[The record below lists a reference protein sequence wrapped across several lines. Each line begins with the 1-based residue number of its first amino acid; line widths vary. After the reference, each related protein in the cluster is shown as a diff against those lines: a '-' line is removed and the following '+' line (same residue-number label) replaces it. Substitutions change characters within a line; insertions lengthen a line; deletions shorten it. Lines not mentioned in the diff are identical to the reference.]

1 VVLLLLGVALRAAV
15 LLPDGV
21 MVPLPLP
28 LPEGLGGEFGTLG
41 CVSVSDS
48 AACTV
53 TSLPLQILL
62 LLLLSGH
69 ATGPAILG
77 LAAVTIT
84 LRDTCDRPAL
94 RILLPCISATA
105 ILVRQSGRVEKFRGS
120 RETKAWFKLFDTE
133 QIFSRQPHQLRSL
146 ALACKGVPA
155 AGAQQRKERGHA
167 TAQYKPS
174 S

>member
-1 VVLLLLGVALRAAV
+1 VVLLLMGVALRAAV

-41 CVSVSDS
+41 CVSVSGS

-69 ATGPAILG
+69 ATGPGILG
-77 LAAVTIT
+77 LTAVTTT
-84 LRDTCDRPAL
+84 LRDTCNRAAL

-105 ILVRQSGRVEKFRGS
+105 TLVRQSDELREVVGS
-120 RETKAWFKLFDTE
+120 REEKTWSQVA
-133 QIFSRQPHQLRSL
+133 
-146 ALACKGVPA
+146 
-155 AGAQQRKERGHA
+155 
-167 TAQYKPS
+167 
-174 S
+174 